1 MNNTY
6 TLKHFASW
14 IESYPTWAELK
25 AYITSE
31 AGGKLDI
38 VENDNQNN
46 EVIIRYDKKSS
57 DMTRDYVRWCRS
69 VVWDCERNRPL
80 SVATPKAADITNDMM
95 SKTGDICEGLQFEN
109 FYEGVTMN
117 IYKAT
122 DGSKKIA
129 TRTKLG
135 ASGNFYSQRSFA
147 ELYKEA
153 CVASGEPELADD
165 MSFKSIIVQHPE
177 HRIVGRIT
185 KPQIIVL
192 HSGSIAA
199 DGTVTITEC
208 VPAITER
215 PAATVTIKDWFTELT
230 LSKGWEWQGIVIK
243 DGKGN
248 RWRLRSNVYRLVR
261 SLRGETPRPDERFF
275 LLRSRGMVK
284 SYLFYYPEDRQRY
297 WDYETWLRTATEEVF
312 ALYCAVYKE
321 RSKDFAD
328 VPKKYQTHLAG
339 IHALYTGQLRAANK
353 TVNKAVARD
362 YMNGLPVPRLLFL
375 MNHDLRRRHRLV
387 QQQVAPM
394 TLAVPLVHNP

>member
-38 VENDNQNN
+38 VENGSN

-69 VVWDCERNRPL
+69 IVWDCERNRPL

-95 SKTGDICEGLQFEN
+95 SKAGEGLQFEN

-117 IYKAT
+117 IYKSA

-215 PAATVTIKDWFTELT
+215 PTADKTIRDWFTELT
-230 LSKGWEWQGIVIK
+230 LTKGWEWQGIVVK

-297 WDYETWLRTATEEVF
+297 WEYETWLRTATEEVF

-328 VPKKYQTHLAG
+328 VPKKYQVHLAA

-375 MNHDLRRRHRLV
+375 MNHDLRRQRRL
-387 QQQVAPM
+387 QPQVAPM
-394 TLAVPLVHNP
+394 ALAVPLVHTP